1 MDLDAIVVRI
11 EAELRANA
19 TPERAAGE
27 KRYLKSQLKFL
38 GATMPAITKATK
50 GVRQAHPDLSHASVI
65 GLTRKLWK
73 TAIHELRRAA
83 VDILELY
90 EPVLVE
96 KDLGLV
102 ERLLRASAT
111 WALVDPLAISVSG
124 PMVERYPTLGG
135 TLDRWADD
143 DDFWI
148 RRAALLALLR
158 PLREGAGDFARF
170 SRYADKMLEESEF
183 FIRKAIGWVLRETAK
198 QQPERVAAWVGPR
211 THRMSG
217 VTIREA
223 VKKLPP
229 PLPTHS

>member
-1 MDLDAIVVRI
+1 
-11 EAELRANA
+11 
-19 TPERAAGE
+19 
-27 KRYLKSQLKFL
+27 
-38 GATMPAITKATK
+38 
-50 GVRQAHPDLSHASVI
+50 
-65 GLTRKLWK
+65 
-73 TAIHELRRAA
+73 
-83 VDILELY
+83 
-90 EPVLVE
+90 
-96 KDLGLV
+96 
-102 ERLLRASAT
+102 
-111 WALVDPLAISVSG
+111 
-124 PMVERYPTLGG
+124 MVERYPTLGG

-229 PLPTHS
+229 ATSDAFLAAYRAKEPAGAP